1 MGWHEPFWSATLI
14 LPDYDVPNL
23 RELVVKKFELQ
34 YDEFG
39 ETITPDELAHIA
51 AILYANT
58 TPSAHKFREQMLEAA
73 CLSEEASFNNKEFM
87 KMLGKRS
94 ELQQFSADLLAK
106 MVRIHTKNFERFVQE
121 RKRLRRE
128 IKVKDEIIQA
138 YKLQLAEFE
147 L

>member
-1 MGWHEPFWSATLI
+1 MGCYEPFWSATLI

-34 YDEFG
+34 YDEFE
-39 ETITPDELAHIA
+39 ETITPNELAHVA
-51 AILYANT
+51 AVLYANT
-58 TPSAHKFREQMLEAA
+58 TPSAHEFREQMLEAA
-73 CLSEEASFNNKEFM
+73 RLSEEASFNNKEFM
-87 KMLGKRS
+87 KMLGKRP
-94 ELQQFSADLLAK
+94 EVQQSSADLLAK

-138 YKLQLAEFE
+138 YKLQLDEFE